1 MTMNSPSLLALFAVL
16 AAAGNATAATITPVL
31 QIGFD
36 GTLVGTTY
44 TPASGE
50 LVTNGTFA
58 ANGTPT
64 VGGGT
69 ASIDG
74 SVAVNASADGFK
86 YSITLGSLAGTNW
99 VAEAIFAFDTFG
111 TGQRTLIDVQGD
123 TDFRVNNAGNG
134 LQAVYWDGTVAG
146 STSAALP
153 ATGTYLHYALVWDA
167 TATSLTAYLGGVS
180 IGTVNN
186 NAFST
191 PDLTNISF
199 GYLGRSG
206 NVGRGVDGSLD
217 AVSFGTFT
225 GTFDPTADFLI
236 PEPSAALLGLLG
248 FLPFLRRRR

>member
-1 MTMNSPSLLALFAVL
+1 MNSTSLLSLIASL
-16 AAAGNATAATITPVL
+16 AAVGSAAAATVSPVL
-31 QIGFD
+31 LINFD

-50 LVTNGTFA
+50 LVTSGTFA

-64 VGGGT
+64 VGSGK
-69 ASIDG
+69 AAIDG
-74 SVAVNASADGFK
+74 SVAVSASADGFK
-86 YSITLGSLAGTNW
+86 YSTTLGSLAGTNW
-99 VAEAIFAFDTFG
+99 VAEAIFAFDAFG

-134 LQAVYWDGTVAG
+134 LQAIYWDGTVAG
-146 STSAALP
+146 SANAALP
-153 ATGTYLHYALVWDA
+153 TVGTYLHYALVWDA
-167 TATSLTAYLGGVS
+167 AATSLTAYLGGVS

-186 NAFST
+186 NAFAT

-206 NVGRGVDGSLD
+206 NVGRGVDGTLE
-217 AVSFGTFT
+217 AISFSTFT
-225 GTFDPTADFLI
+225 GSFNSTTDFLI
-236 PEPSAALLGLLG
+236 PEPSVALLGLLG